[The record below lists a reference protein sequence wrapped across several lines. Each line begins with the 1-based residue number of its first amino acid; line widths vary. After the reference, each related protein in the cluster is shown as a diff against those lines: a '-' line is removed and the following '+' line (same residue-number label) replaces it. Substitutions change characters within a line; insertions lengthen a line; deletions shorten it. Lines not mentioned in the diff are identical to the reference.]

1 MENQTYSIAS
11 LHSEIVEWKEL
22 VMLVRDEIAI
32 FEHQLGELLSSPQE
46 MSVMQFA
53 QHFESQFI
61 RHKEV
66 SDELF
71 HDLKIADHNL
81 KVALEKN
88 PDLESVDGLNH
99 FALRDRAITYEKLFN
114 ELKSNY
120 RHFLAAALS

>member
-1 MENQTYSIAS
+1 MENQTYNIAT
-11 LHSEIVEWKEL
+11 LHKEIVEWKEL
-22 VMLVRDEIAI
+22 VLLVRDEIAI

-46 MSVMQFA
+46 MDVMQFA

-81 KVALEKN
+81 KVILERN
-88 PDLESVDGLNH
+88 PEMESVEGLDH
-99 FALRDRAITYEKLFN
+99 EELRDRVQTYEKLFN
-114 ELKSNY
+114 ELKGNY